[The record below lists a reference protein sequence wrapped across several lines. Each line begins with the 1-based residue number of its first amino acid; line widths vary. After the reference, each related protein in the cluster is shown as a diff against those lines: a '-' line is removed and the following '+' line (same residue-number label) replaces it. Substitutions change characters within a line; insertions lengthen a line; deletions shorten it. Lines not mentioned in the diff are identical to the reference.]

1 MTKHTCSYCDGT
13 LKSTRPLCLNCGH
26 PLCLEIRHSIR
37 QDYMHDVRG
46 IVILAKEQTG
56 TTLCPKC
63 RGVNELA
70 GVDDLVVGVTWNTD
84 EL

>member
-1 MTKHTCSYCDGT
+1 
-13 LKSTRPLCLNCGH
+13 
-26 PLCLEIRHSIR
+26 
-37 QDYMHDVRG
+37 MHDVRG